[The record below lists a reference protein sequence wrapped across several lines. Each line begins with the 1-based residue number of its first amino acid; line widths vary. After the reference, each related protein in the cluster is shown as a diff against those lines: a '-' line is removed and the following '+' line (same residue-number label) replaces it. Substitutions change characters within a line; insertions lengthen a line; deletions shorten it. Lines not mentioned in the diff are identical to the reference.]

1 MDTVSAPPPCHAS
14 LFTCKGIEGVNGMC
28 GREEC
33 PLSSHSIHDT
43 ERGDARM
50 GW

>member
-14 LFTCKGIEGVNGMC
+14 LFTCKGIGGVNGMC

-33 PLSSHSIHDT
+33 PLSPHSIHDT